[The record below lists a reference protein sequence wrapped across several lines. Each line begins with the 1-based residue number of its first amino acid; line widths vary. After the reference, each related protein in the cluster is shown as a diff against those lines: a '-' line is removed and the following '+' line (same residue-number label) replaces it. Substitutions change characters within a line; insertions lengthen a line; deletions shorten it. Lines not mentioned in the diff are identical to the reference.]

1 MSDLPLA
8 SALRQAWKLG
18 GEKTLAFVDFDGM
31 TVELSYSEFQAQ
43 VEATAQRLVSLGV
56 GPGVTVALLGPTS
69 LELCR
74 AAAAVWCVGGT
85 LTVLALPSRLSSL
98 EGYVMETLS
107 KLAQARVGLLLGEAD
122 MVETF
127 REMLELAV
135 LSWEELEAGRSVGAV
150 EPSGF
155 TSALVQFSSGTTRDP
170 QPILLSAEALLAN
183 ARAVLEQFPGGA
195 DTHSCV
201 SWLPLYHDMG
211 LIGCFL
217 MPMLAPGDLTLMGP
231 EVFVARPELWLET
244 ISARRAT
251 TSSAPNFALALC
263 ADRIRLEQVAE
274 LDLSCWSIAMVGAEP
289 VRPGTLRRFAERFA
303 PIGFSEKAFSPVYGL
318 AEATLAVSFSPLGGG
333 LKTLGYDPDALA
345 QEGRYQ
351 SGESQTP
358 SLGRPLRGLSLEIR
372 DPDGR
377 PLDEG
382 RLGEVYLKSP
392 SLMSGYLDGQEGS
405 SRLDRNG
412 WLGTGDMGFVYQ
424 EELYLYGRRRDIL
437 LLDGRNHDPGL
448 VEGAL
453 EVLPALRRCC
463 AFTVET
469 GPDRD
474 GLVLA
479 CEVAKDIT
487 VEEGS
492 LRTEILATVR
502 RQSGL
507 AAHNLVLL
515 KAGTLPVTSSG
526 KLRRQEAA
534 RLYQEH
540 GLELW
545 RPTSSASR

>member
-8 SALRQAWKLG
+8 SALRQAWSLG
-18 GEKTLAFVDFDGM
+18 REKTLAFVDFDGQA
-31 TVELSYSEFQAQ
+31 VELSYQDFQAQ
-43 VEATAQRLVSLGV
+43 VEATATRLQSLGA
-56 GPGVTVALLGPTS
+56 GPGVVVALLGPTS

-127 REMLELAV
+127 REMLDLPV
-135 LSWEELEAGRSVGAV
+135 LSWEALEAGGSVGDVAR
-150 EPSGF
+150 SGF
-155 TSALVQFSSGTTRDP
+155 EAALVQFSSGTTRDP

-231 EVFVARPELWLET
+231 EVFVARPVLWLET

-263 ADRIRLEQVAE
+263 ADRVGLQQVAK

-289 VRPGTLRRFAERFA
+289 VRPGTLRRFAETFA

-333 LKTLGYDPDALA
+333 LRTLCYDPDVLA

-351 SGESQTP
+351 PGESETP
-358 SLGRPLRGLSLEIR
+358 SLGRPLRGVSLEIR
-372 DPDGR
+372 SPDGDR
-377 PLDEG
+377 LEQG
-382 RLGEVYLKSP
+382 QLGEVYLKSP
-392 SLMSGYLDGQEGS
+392 SLMSGYLDGEEDS
-405 SRLDRNG
+405 SRWDDNG
-412 WLGTGDMGFVYQ
+412 WLRTGDMGFLYQ
-424 EELYLYGRRRDIL
+424 EDLYLYGRRRDIL

-453 EVLPALRRCC
+453 EALPTLRRCC

-469 GPDRD
+469 GPERD

-479 CEVAKDIT
+479 CEVAKEATI
-487 VEEGS
+487 EEGP
-492 LRTEILATVR
+492 LRTEILALAR

-507 AAHNLVLL
+507 VAHDLVLL
-515 KAGTLPVTSSG
+515 KAGSLPVTSSG

-534 RLYQEH
+534 RLYQEQ

-545 RPTSSASR
+545 QPTSSAKL